1 MHFKICVV
9 AVVVVVD
16 DDVGIVVVLIVF
28 YYCCFFKLF
37 FNFLQACVLS
47 KSVPT
52 VCNEL
57 GKKWSSKYF
66 LIKSEVNNQN
76 DSEDFI

>member
-9 AVVVVVD
+9 AVVVVVVDD

-28 YYCCFFKLF
+28 YYYYFLNFLNF
-37 FNFLQACVLS
+37 FLQACVLS

-57 GKKWSSKYF
+57 EKNGHRNIFSLKVK
-66 LIKSEVNNQN
+66 
-76 DSEDFI
+76 